1 MNLNEAYSI
10 LGLTPQA
17 TEEEVNK
24 AFKKLALQH
33 HPDRNKD
40 NPDSEAAFKRI
51 NEAKQTIAKGPEEQ
65 PFQGFGGG
73 YGGGFPGGF
82 PDINDVL
89 RNIHNG
95 GESFFR
101 KKENP
106 ELIHLKETISFKDAV
121 LGTKINVKY
130 KRKIPCTTCNGK
142 VRIPQ
147 NNGCEACAGSGIITK
162 IFGNVYQTSTCPKC
176 HGIRKN
182 TECSCKTGSVDT
194 ETSAEVRI
202 PAGIQNDSTMRM
214 HAMGN
219 FYATHQG
226 YTDTFVNIIVEPHE
240 FLTFED
246 NKVQTTIHISL
257 LEALKGTEKLVP
269 TIAGD
274 KNIIIPPLTKHKN
287 IIKVPSGG
295 MNIGNQIVNVY
306 IDYPENVDSL
316 IKSLES

>member
-24 AFKKLALQH
+24 AFKKLSFQH

-51 NEAKQTIAKGPEEQ
+51 NEAKQTIAKGPEAQ
-65 PFQGFGGG
+65 PSQGFAGNPFG
-73 YGGGFPGGF
+73 GGF
-82 PDINDVL
+82 PDIDEL
-89 RNIHNG
+89 LKNING
-95 GESFFR
+95 QNQWFR
-101 KKENP
+101 KP
-106 ELIHLKETISFKDAV
+106 EVTESVNLKETISFKDAV

-130 KRKIPCTTCNGK
+130 KRKIPCAICNGRVK
-142 VRIPQ
+142 IPK
-147 NNGCEACAGSGIITK
+147 NNGCEACAGLGIITK
-162 IFGNVYQTSTCPKC
+162 IFGHVYQTSTCPKC
-176 HGIRKN
+176 HGVRQH
-182 TECSCKTGSVDT
+182 TECGCKTGSVDT

-202 PAGIQNDSTMRM
+202 PAGIPNDSTMRM
-214 HAMGN
+214 QAMGN
-219 FYATHQG
+219 FYASHQG
-226 YTDTFVNIIVEPHE
+226 FTDAFVHITVEPDP
-240 FLTFED
+240 FLIFEG
-246 NKVQTTIHISL
+246 NKVQTTIHIPL
-257 LEALKGTEKLVP
+257 IDALKGTERLVP
-269 TIAGD
+269 TILGD
-274 KNIIIPPLTKHKN
+274 KNVIIPPLTKHKD